1 MTPPPP
7 PSSVCAARFD
17 AADLSQQDS
26 ARLLA
31 APVRLILQALPRV
44 LVVELVS
51 VAVHPPLAV
60 VAPPPGSA
68 AAAAAAVVVV
78 MVAMVLMVLG
88 DEQNCPHHYH
98 GIQLENHRGSFCKRM
113 TKKRDLITI
122 INNNIGYTHLIYTDI
137 AKDSPHRYD
146 TVSVLCLPSCTDKKN
161 FGR

>member
-26 ARLLA
+26 ARRLA

-51 VAVHPPLAV
+51 AAVHPPLAV

-68 AAAAAAVVVV
+68 AAAAVVVV
-78 MVAMVLMVLG
+78 MVAMVMVLG
-88 DEQNCPHHYH
+88 DEQKYPHHYH

-113 TKKRDLITI
+113 TKKEI
-122 INNNIGYTHLIYTDI
+122 
-137 AKDSPHRYD
+137 
-146 TVSVLCLPSCTDKKN
+146 
-161 FGR
+161 